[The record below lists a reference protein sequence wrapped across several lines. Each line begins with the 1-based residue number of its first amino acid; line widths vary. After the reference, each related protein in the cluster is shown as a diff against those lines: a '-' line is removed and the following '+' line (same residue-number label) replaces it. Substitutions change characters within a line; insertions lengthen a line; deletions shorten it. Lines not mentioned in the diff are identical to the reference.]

1 MPVESLCHGRTEKTS
16 SWVYK
21 LRLIACHGDDRCDVS
36 LVPTSSERYMLVHV
50 GCAFMKKIVQTISAF
65 EGRRMHTLACFFT
78 RLQTNIG
85 KEKTI
90 KVSNGPAKF
99 DPDGNGE
106 VSIPKRHV
114 SKKRSIIWI

>member
-1 MPVESLCHGRTEKTS
+1 
-16 SWVYK
+16 
-21 LRLIACHGDDRCDVS
+21 
-36 LVPTSSERYMLVHV
+36 
-50 GCAFMKKIVQTISAF
+50 
-65 EGRRMHTLACFFT
+65 MHTLAYFFT

-85 KEKTI
+85 KEKTR

-114 SKKRSIIWI
+114 SKKR